1 MKYPVNLIIFDF
13 DGVIIDSGKDIA
25 SAAQHVLKLFDQPVL
40 SQEEIISYV
49 GHGVQY
55 LIRNCFKG
63 CDDDFIEKVIPIY
76 RKHYLENA
84 VVETRLYEHVEE
96 TLEYIKKSG
105 EDKKIAL
112 VTNKPEDLTY
122 KILDVLGV
130 KQYFD
135 MVVGP
140 ESVKKMKPDPEGI
153 LQVLEQFKI
162 PPHQAVMVGDSHV
175 DIEAGKNAGTIT
187 CGVTYGLG
195 DREELINSSP
205 DILINDTAELLT
217 HIELDYWR

>member
-1 MKYPVNLIIFDF
+1 MKYSVNVVIFDF
-13 DGVIIDSGKDIA
+13 DGVIIDSGQDIA
-25 SAAQHVLKLFDQPVL
+25 SATQHVLKLCDRPVL

-49 GHGVQY
+49 GHGVEY
-55 LIRNCFKG
+55 LIKNCFKG
-63 CDDDFIEKVIPIY
+63 CDDDFIEQVIPIY

-84 VVETRLYEHVEE
+84 VVDTRLYEHVKE
-96 TLEYIKKSG
+96 TLEHIKKSG
-105 EDKKIAL
+105 ENNKIAL

-122 KILDVLGV
+122 RIVEVLGV

-153 LQVLEQFKI
+153 FQVLEQFKI
-162 PPHQAVMVGDSHV
+162 PAQQAIMVGDSHV
-175 DIEAGKNAGTIT
+175 DVEAGKNAGTVT

-205 DILINDTAELLT
+205 DILINDMGELLT
-217 HIELDYWR
+217 YIEFSS

>member
-13 DGVIIDSGKDIA
+13 DGVIINSGQDIA

-55 LIRNCFKG
+55 LIKNCFKG
-63 CDDDFIEKVIPIY
+63 CDDDFVEQVIPVY
-76 RKHYLENA
+76 RKHYLKNA
-84 VVETRLYEHVEE
+84 VVKTRLYEHVEE
-96 TLEYIKKSG
+96 TLKYIKKSG
-105 EDKKIAL
+105 EDNKIAL

-122 KILDVLGV
+122 KILEVLGV
-130 KQYFD
+130 KPYFD

-162 PPHQAVMVGDSHV
+162 PPQQAVMVGDSHV
-175 DIEAGKNAGTIT
+175 DIEAGKNVGTIT

-195 DREELINSSP
+195 DREELIKSSP
-205 DILINDTAELLT
+205 DILINDLAELLE
-217 HIELDYWR
+217 HIEFGY

>member
-13 DGVIIDSGKDIA
+13 DGVIINSGQDIA

-55 LIRNCFKG
+55 LIKNCFKG
-63 CDDDFIEKVIPIY
+63 CDDDFVEQVIPVY
-76 RKHYLENA
+76 RKHYLKNA
-84 VVETRLYEHVEE
+84 VVKTRLYEHVEE
-96 TLEYIKKSG
+96 TLKYIKKSG
-105 EDKKIAL
+105 EDNKIAL

-122 KILDVLGV
+122 KILEVLGV
-130 KQYFD
+130 KPYFD
-135 MVVGP
+135 MVVGQ

-162 PPHQAVMVGDSHV
+162 PPQQAVMVGDSHV

-195 DREELINSSP
+195 DREELIKSSP
-205 DILINDTAELLT
+205 DILINDLAELLE
-217 HIELDYWR
+217 HIEFGY

>member
-1 MKYPVNLIIFDF
+1 MKYPVKLIIFDF
-13 DGVIIDSGKDIA
+13 DGVIIDSGQDIA
-25 SAAQHVLKLFDQPVL
+25 SAVQYVLKLFDQSVL
-40 SQEEIISYV
+40 TREEIIGYV
-49 GHGVQY
+49 GHGVEY
-55 LIRNCFKG
+55 LISKCFKG
-63 CDDDFIEKVIPIY
+63 CDDDTIKQVIPIY

-105 EDKKIAL
+105 EDNRIAL

-122 KILDVLGV
+122 KILDVFGV

-162 PPHQAVMVGDSHV
+162 PPHQAIMVGDSHV
-175 DIEAGKNAGTIT
+175 DVEAGKNAGTIT

-195 DREELINSSP
+195 DREELIKSSP
-205 DILINDTAELLT
+205 DIIINDMAELLT
-217 HIELDYWR
+217 HIEFGH

>member
-1 MKYPVNLIIFDF
+1 MKYPVNLVIFDF
-13 DGVIIDSGKDIA
+13 DGVIIDSGQDIA

-63 CDDDFIEKVIPIY
+63 CDDDFVEQVIPVY
-76 RKHYLENA
+76 RKHYLKNA
-84 VVETRLYEHVEE
+84 VVKTRLYEHVEE
-96 TLEYIKKSG
+96 TLKYIKKSG
-105 EDKKIAL
+105 EDNKIAL

-122 KILDVLGV
+122 KILEVLGV
-130 KQYFD
+130 KPYFD
-135 MVVGP
+135 MVVGQ

-162 PPHQAVMVGDSHV
+162 PPQQAVMVGDSHV

-195 DREELINSSP
+195 DREELIKSSP
-205 DILINDTAELLT
+205 DILINDLAELLE
-217 HIELDYWR
+217 HIEFGY

>member
-1 MKYPVNLIIFDF
+1 MKYPVNLVIFDF
-13 DGVIIDSGKDIA
+13 DGVIIDSGQDIA
-25 SAAQHVLKLFDQPVL
+25 SAAQHVLKLFDQPIL

-55 LIRNCFKG
+55 LIRNCFKD
-63 CDDDFIEKVIPIY
+63 CDDDTIKQVIPIY
-76 RKHYLENA
+76 RNHYLENA

-96 TLEYIKKSG
+96 TLEYIKKSR
-105 EDKKIAL
+105 ENNKIAL

-122 KILDVLGV
+122 KILEVLGV
-130 KQYFD
+130 KPYFD

-162 PPHQAVMVGDSHV
+162 PPQQAVMVGDSHV

-195 DREELINSSP
+195 DREELIKSSP
-205 DILINDTAELLT
+205 DILINDLAELLE
-217 HIELDYWR
+217 HIEFGY

>member
-1 MKYPVNLIIFDF
+1 MKYPVNLVIFDF
-13 DGVIIDSGKDIA
+13 DGVIIDSGQDIA

-63 CDDDFIEKVIPIY
+63 CDDDFVEQVIPVY
-76 RKHYLENA
+76 RKHYLKNA
-84 VVETRLYEHVEE
+84 VVKTRLYEHVEE
-96 TLEYIKKSG
+96 TLKYIKKSG
-105 EDKKIAL
+105 EDNKIAL

-122 KILDVLGV
+122 KILEVLGV
-130 KQYFD
+130 KPYFD

-162 PPHQAVMVGDSHV
+162 PPQQAVMVGDSHV

-195 DREELINSSP
+195 DREELIKSSP
-205 DILINDTAELLT
+205 DILINDMAELLT

>member
-1 MKYPVNLIIFDF
+1 M
-13 DGVIIDSGKDIA
+13 
-25 SAAQHVLKLFDQPVL
+25 
-40 SQEEIISYV
+40 

-55 LIRNCFKG
+55 LIKNCFKG
-63 CDDDFIEKVIPIY
+63 CDGDFIDQVIPIY

-96 TLEYIKKSG
+96 TLEYIEKSG
-105 EDKKIAL
+105 KDNKIAL

-122 KILDVLGV
+122 KILEVLGV
-130 KQYFD
+130 KQYFN

-153 LQVLEQFKI
+153 LQVLEQFKVS
-162 PPHQAVMVGDSHV
+162 PRQAIMVGDSHV

-195 DREELINSSP
+195 DREELIKSSA
-205 DILINDTAELLT
+205 DILINDIAELLT
-217 HIELDYWR
+217 HIEFGYWR

>member
-13 DGVIIDSGKDIA
+13 DGVIIDSGRDIA
-25 SAAQHVLKLFDQPVL
+25 SAAQYVLKLFDRPVL

-63 CDDDFIEKVIPIY
+63 CDDDFIEQVIPIY
-76 RKHYLENA
+76 RKHYFENA
-84 VVETRLYEHVEE
+84 VVETRLYKHVEE
-96 TLEYIKKSG
+96 TLEYIKKTG
-105 EDKKIAL
+105 EDNKIAL
-112 VTNKPEDLTY
+112 VTNKPEDLSD
-122 KILDVLGV
+122 KILDLLEV

-135 MVVGP
+135 VVVGP

-162 PPHQAVMVGDSHV
+162 SPRQAIMVGDSHV

-195 DREELINSSP
+195 DREELIKSSP
-205 DILINDTAELLT
+205 DILINDMAELLT
-217 HIELDYWR
+217 HIEFGYWR

>member
-13 DGVIIDSGKDIA
+13 DGVIIDSGRDIA
-25 SAAQHVLKLFDQPVL
+25 SAAQYVLKLFDRPVL

-63 CDDDFIEKVIPIY
+63 CDDDFIEQVIPIY
-76 RKHYLENA
+76 RKHYFENA
-84 VVETRLYEHVEE
+84 VVETRLYKHVEE
-96 TLEYIKKSG
+96 TLEYIKKTG
-105 EDKKIAL
+105 EDNKIAL
-112 VTNKPEDLTY
+112 VTNKPEDLSY
-122 KILDVLGV
+122 KILDLLEV

-135 MVVGP
+135 VVVGP
-140 ESVKKMKPDPEGI
+140 ESVKKMNPDPEGI

-162 PPHQAVMVGDSHV
+162 SPRQAIMVGDSHV

-195 DREELINSSP
+195 DREELIKSSA
-205 DILINDTAELLT
+205 DILINDIAELLT
-217 HIELDYWR
+217 HIEFGYWR

>member
-13 DGVIIDSGKDIA
+13 DGVIINSGQDIA
-25 SAAQHVLKLFDQPVL
+25 SAAQHVLKLFDRPVL

-63 CDDDFIEKVIPIY
+63 CDDDFIEQVIPIY
-76 RKHYLENA
+76 RKHYFENA
-84 VVETRLYEHVEE
+84 VVETRLYKHVEE
-96 TLEYIKKSG
+96 TLEYIKKTG
-105 EDKKIAL
+105 EDNKIAL
-112 VTNKPEDLTY
+112 VTNKPEDLSD
-122 KILDVLGV
+122 KILDLLEV

-135 MVVGP
+135 VVVGP

-162 PPHQAVMVGDSHV
+162 SPRQAIMVGDSHV

-195 DREELINSSP
+195 DREELIKSSP
-205 DILINDTAELLT
+205 DILINDMAELLT
-217 HIELDYWR
+217 HIEFGYWR

>member
-1 MKYPVNLIIFDF
+1 MKYPVNLVIFDF
-13 DGVIIDSGKDIA
+13 DGVIIDSGQDIA

-63 CDDDFIEKVIPIY
+63 CDDDFVEQVIPVY
-76 RKHYLENA
+76 RKHYLKNA
-84 VVETRLYEHVEE
+84 VVKTRLYEHVEE
-96 TLEYIKKSG
+96 TLKYIKKSG
-105 EDKKIAL
+105 EDNKIAL

-122 KILDVLGV
+122 KILEVLGV
-130 KQYFD
+130 KPYFD

-162 PPHQAVMVGDSHV
+162 PPQQAVMVGDSHV

-195 DREELINSSP
+195 DREELIKSSP
-205 DILINDTAELLT
+205 DILINDLAELLE
-217 HIELDYWR
+217 HIEFGY